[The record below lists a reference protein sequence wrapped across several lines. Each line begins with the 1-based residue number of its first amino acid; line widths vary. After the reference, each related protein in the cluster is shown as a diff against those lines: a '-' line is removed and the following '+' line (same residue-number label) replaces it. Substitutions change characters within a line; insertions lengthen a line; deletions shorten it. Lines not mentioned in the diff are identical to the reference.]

1 MFVFVWVRVGGM
13 GPFVWGGYD
22 LTLATCEPERT
33 VSTEHILVITII
45 HSIRF
50 RLFALPFKAVLHK
63 AVKPSFIRLHRA
75 PRGAGAAPGV
85 AADFSTVG
93 RSQLSESCAS
103 SHAHGRVV
111 A

>member
-1 MFVFVWVRVGGM
+1 MCLWARLFG
-13 GPFVWGGYD
+13 GGYD
-22 LTLATCEPERT
+22 LTLATCERT
-33 VSTEHILVITII
+33 VSTEHILQSIN
-45 HSIRF
+45 HSF
-50 RLFALPFKAVLHK
+50 DSNFDFALPFKAVLHK